1 MKYNEENYKQKV
13 KQLYNGELEVIGH
26 FKGLSQPI
34 IVKDRYGII
43 KLTQAKQLFNN
54 RPGILLAVNR
64 TEYFMNMLKDKEPK
78 IYNQIHP
85 LSEYTKM
92 KDKMLF
98 DTRYGIVS
106 ISPDALLA
114 GHTPNI
120 RNAVNRKDYFY
131 KQLRYLYNNV
141 YDFKIEST
149 NRHNGK
155 CILICPIHGEVKID
169 NDYIF
174 SGCGC
179 IKCNTN
185 WTKSNV
191 FYLIKLS
198 NSTEKFYKLGITYKK
213 TDGNLR
219 RFDDYKK
226 LNYNIDVL
234 KIIEFNEFEACV
246 NFEAELKKI
255 IKNNLYV
262 PQNWPNK
269 TSTEC
274 FQEDLLT
281 IILQNINLYMI

>member
-1 MKYNEENYKQKV
+1 M
-13 KQLYNGELEVIGH
+13 
-26 FKGLSQPI
+26 
-34 IVKDRYGII
+34 
-43 KLTQAKQLFNN
+43 
-54 RPGILLAVNR
+54 
-64 TEYFMNMLKDKEPK
+64 
-78 IYNQIHP
+78 
-85 LSEYTKM
+85 
-92 KDKMLF
+92 
-98 DTRYGIVS
+98 
-106 ISPDALLA
+106 
-114 GHTPNI
+114 
-120 RNAVNRKDYFY
+120 
-131 KQLRYLYNNV
+131 
-141 YDFKIEST
+141 
-149 NRHNGK
+149 
-155 CILICPIHGEVKID
+155 
-169 NDYIF
+169 
-174 SGCGC
+174 
-179 IKCNTN
+179 
-185 WTKSNV
+185 

-246 NFEAELKKI
+246 NFEVELKKI